1 MKNRTLKDL
10 KVLLVEDEESI
21 SRLLREAVADSFCT
35 FMIAK
40 DGLEGIALF
49 KKLKPD
55 IVITD
60 IMMPHISGLEMAQEI
75 RKIDPDIHIII
86 LSAFS
91 EKEKLL
97 SAIDIG
103 INKYFL
109 KPFDADE
116 LLDYIQS
123 ITPKLSDRLI
133 KLDDGFVFN
142 KSTNSLYKKERFVPL
157 TKNEMKFLSLLLD
170 NEEMVIDDKII
181 KESLW
186 EDEDAS
192 DERVRT
198 FIRRLRAKTSKK
210 LIKNVKGVGYQL
222 SFSGN

>member
-1 MKNRTLKDL
+1 MKNRTIKDL
-10 KVLLVEDEESI
+10 KVMLVEDDESI
-21 SRLLREAVADSFCT
+21 SRLLKEAISDSFNT
-35 FMIAK
+35 FLIAK
-40 DGLEGIALF
+40 DGLDGIAQF

-60 IMMPHISGLEMAQEI
+60 IMMPRMSGLEMAQEL
-75 RKIDPDIHIII
+75 RKIDPDIHIIV

-109 KPFDADE
+109 KPFDIDE
-116 LLDYIQS
+116 FLDYIQN
-123 ITPKLSDRLI
+123 ITPKLSNRII
-133 KLDDGFVFN
+133 KLDDGFIFN
-142 KSTNSLYKKERFVPL
+142 KSANSLYKNERFVPL
-157 TKNEMKFLSLLLD
+157 TKNEIRFLTILLD
-170 NEEMVIDDKII
+170 KNGVIDDSLI

-186 EDEDAS
+186 RDENIS